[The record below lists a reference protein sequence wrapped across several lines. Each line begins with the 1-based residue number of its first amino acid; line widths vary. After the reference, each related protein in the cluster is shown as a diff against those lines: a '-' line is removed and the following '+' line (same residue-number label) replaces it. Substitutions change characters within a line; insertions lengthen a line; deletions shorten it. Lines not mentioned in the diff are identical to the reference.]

1 MAPERTFEQ
10 SDSNAQ
16 PVRPAPETEPLPPR
30 SGVANGGWGRL
41 LRWALPWLIFL
52 IVAIFLTRTVERAL
66 RDDALRTF
74 TLARLNPWWLL
85 AAAAM
90 YWLGSVPQG
99 MYWHHVMR
107 AMGQRPTVGESLRA
121 FYIGHLG
128 KYVPGK
134 FMVVLLRTRLVHSAR
149 TEQTPAA
156 VAIFVETLTS
166 LAVAATLSAAYVA
179 VQFRHH
185 RWLFGAAIVAAF
197 GMTLIVVPRVFR
209 ALVRLLKIR
218 RLNAEIDR
226 QLLGISWPLLVTG
239 WVTIA
244 ASWVVMG
251 LSMWCAIMA
260 IADCV
265 PLPHATIARVVMVQR
280 VLPLLTACAAL
291 SVVAGFVSLI
301 PGGIGAREIVVSE
314 MLPTLLGP
322 PGAVL
327 TAIAVRILWLL
338 AEVLVSAIIY
348 PMSPRGTRRSTTTS
362 SPSPNP
368 IDRQSP

>member
-1 MAPERTFEQ
+1 
-10 SDSNAQ
+10 
-16 PVRPAPETEPLPPR
+16 LPPP
-30 SGVANGGWGRL
+30 SGEARGTWGRR
-41 LRWALPWLIFL
+41 LRRVLPWLIFL
-52 IVAIFLTRTVERAL
+52 IVAIFLTRTVQRAL
-66 RDDALRTF
+66 DDDALRDF
-74 TLARLNPWWLL
+74 TLARLHPGWLL
-85 AAAAM
+85 AATAM
-90 YWLGSVPQG
+90 YLLGSVPQG
-99 MYWHHVMR
+99 LYWHQVMR
-107 AMGQRPTVGESLRA
+107 AMGQRPMLGESLRA

-134 FMVVLLRTRLVHSAR
+134 FMVVLLRTQLVRSER
-149 TEQTPAA
+149 TDQTPAA
-156 VAIFVETLTS
+156 VAIFVETLTT
-166 LAVAATLSAAYVA
+166 LAVAATLSAAYIA
-179 VQFRHH
+179 LQFRHH
-185 RWLFGAAIVAAF
+185 RWLFGTAIVAAL
-197 GMTLIVVPRVFR
+197 GMTLIVIPRVFR

-226 QLLGISWPLLVTG
+226 QLLGITWPLLVTG

-251 LSMWCAIMA
+251 LSIWCAIMA

-265 PLPHATIARVVMVQR
+265 PLPNVTIAKIVLVQR

-327 TAIAVRILWLL
+327 TAIVVRVLWLL
-338 AEVLVSAIIY
+338 AEVVVSAILY
-348 PMSPRGTRRSTTTS
+348 PMAPRGTRPAPTTVPPSLDQNDSES
-362 SPSPNP
+362 S
-368 IDRQSP
+368 